1 MFRATAHTAR
11 LKPAAGVLA
20 VPAVLAL
27 LAACGQPPQPRPTA
41 PPHARTGNGPF
52 PSSSA
57 DPVPGHYVPGPSAPD
72 GLPTIGYPAVPAP
85 ALPNATL
92 PATTLP
98 TTVPTSPPPSPA
110 GRCTRGP
117 TKLQVLAVVKDR
129 PGIPANQDLQVD
141 EGPYCAKTWQ
151 FTIVGIVGQDAGQVE
166 PLLVVTSG
174 TPSAL
179 TLIEAGTDVCTDRVL
194 DDAPPG
200 IRVRACGA

>member
-1 MFRATAHTAR
+1 M
-11 LKPAAGVLA
+11 AGVLA
-20 VPAVLAL
+20 VPGVLAL
-27 LAACGQPPQPRPTA
+27 LAACGSPPQPRPTA
-41 PPHARTGNGPF
+41 PPEAPTSSGLF

-57 DPVPGHYVPGPSAPD
+57 GPVPGRYVPGQSVPG
-72 GLPTIGYPAVPAP
+72 GLPTTGYPTFPAP

-92 PATTLP
+92 PVTTLP

-110 GRCTRGP
+110 GRCTSGP

-129 PGIPANQDLQVD
+129 PGIPANQDLQVT

-151 FTIVGIVGQDAGQVE
+151 FAIVGIVGQDAEEVE

-179 TLIEAGTDVCTDRVL
+179 TLIEAGTDVCTDRVQ